1 MFRERREEVNEVR
14 RRVNGQRDAVT
25 LAGQNKESMGD
36 SGQGF
41 TARQKR
47 VVVFFSS
54 YVQL

>member
-14 RRVNGQRDAVT
+14 RRVNGQSDAVT
-25 LAGQNKESMGD
+25 LAGQKKESMGN

-41 TARQKR
+41 TVRQRR

>member
-14 RRVNGQRDAVT
+14 GRVNGQRDAVM
-25 LAGQNKESMGD
+25 LAGQKKESTGN

-41 TARQKR
+41 TVRQRR

>member
-36 SGQGF
+36 SG
-41 TARQKR
+41 
-47 VVVFFSS
+47 
-54 YVQL
+54 